1 MAGLS
6 PTADPSTLLETLATV
21 QDRLGWDNFIE
32 GRIGKVFLSYVQP
45 HLSGRRRRLSPQ
57 RWGTTFITHIISL
70 THKQWLFRNS
80 HVHFKKLDGLT
91 PAQHD
96 EIFQRVQ
103 NLLWT
108 DPAELLDRH
117 KYLLEEDF
125 HQLGAG
131 SSGVRQNWIQSMES
145 ALKAAAIVKTGRQYR
160 GDPGVYVP
168 NQQYTNIL
176 RPSSDGSQVYRRCRR
191 RAFQ

>member
-1 MAGLS
+1 M
-6 PTADPSTLLETLATV
+6 LESLAEV

-32 GRIGKVFLSYVQP
+32 GRISKVFLSYVQP
-45 HLSGRRRRLSPQ
+45 SLSGQRRKCLSPQ
-57 RWGTTFITHIISL
+57 SWGTTFITHIISL
-70 THKQWLFRNS
+70 THKQGLFRNS
-80 HVHFKKLDGLT
+80 HVNFKKLDGLT

-103 NLLWT
+103 SLLWT

-160 GDPGVYVP
+160 GEPGVYVP
-168 NQQYTNIL
+168 TQRYTNIL

-191 RAFQ
+191 RALQ